1 MGCYVVIMAGG
12 SGTRFWPASRADRP
26 KQLLKLFSDKT
37 LLEET
42 VDRVRPVV
50 STERIIIVCN
60 HRYVRQIRETITDLP
75 PENII
80 AEPVGRNT
88 APCIALVARYL
99 QQINPQS
106 VMAVLPADHYIRD
119 EDRFRKFLAAATQAA
134 ENEDLLVT
142 LGILPQRPH
151 TGYGY
156 IRAGETRCSV
166 DGIAFQTAEEFLEK
180 PSQHVAEDFLSEGN
194 YYWNSG
200 MFCWK
205 CRVIFSEI
213 RRFLPDIAQPVD
225 DFFSAGFALSDEEAF
240 RDMFARLPA
249 ISIDYGVMEKSD
261 KVVVARSDFG
271 WNDVG
276 SWDALEELSFPEDG
290 NISVGGAP
298 VMLNSR
304 RCIVYS
310 EGALVAG
317 VGVEDL
323 VIAACGDAVLVAHKN
338 NAQDIRRLVE
348 KLSEKN
354 LQKYL

>member
-1 MGCYVVIMAGG
+1 MGRYVVIMAGG
-12 SGTRFWPASRADRP
+12 SGTRFWPASRLDRP
-26 KQLLKLFSDKT
+26 KQLLQLLSEKS

-42 VDRVRPVV
+42 VDRVRPIVPA
-50 STERIIIVCN
+50 ERIFIVCN
-60 HRYVRQIRETITDLP
+60 QRYVRQIQETIADVP
-75 PENII
+75 PENVI

-99 QQINPQS
+99 RERDPQS
-106 VMAVLPADHYIRD
+106 VMAVLPADHFIRD
-119 EDRFRKFLAAATQAA
+119 EERFRQFLTAAIHAA
-134 ENEDLLVT
+134 ENEDFLVT

-166 DGIAFQTAEEFLEK
+166 DGIAFQSAEEFLEK
-180 PSQHVAEDFLSEGN
+180 PTLHVAEGFLQEGN

-205 CRVIFSEI
+205 SRVIFSEI
-213 RRFLPDIAQPVD
+213 RRFLPEIAQPLD
-225 DFFSAGFALSDEEAF
+225 DFFNAGLTLAEEEAF
-240 RDMFARLPA
+240 HDMFARLPA

-276 SWDALEELSFPEDG
+276 SWDALEDLIFAEDG
-290 NISVGGAP
+290 NICVGEPP

-304 RCIVYS
+304 RCIIYS
-310 EGALVAG
+310 DGTLVAG

-323 VIAACGDAVLVAHKN
+323 VIAACDDAVLVARKE
-338 NAQDIRRLVE
+338 NAQEIRKLVDKLREENRL
-348 KLSEKN
+348 
-354 LQKYL
+354 KYL